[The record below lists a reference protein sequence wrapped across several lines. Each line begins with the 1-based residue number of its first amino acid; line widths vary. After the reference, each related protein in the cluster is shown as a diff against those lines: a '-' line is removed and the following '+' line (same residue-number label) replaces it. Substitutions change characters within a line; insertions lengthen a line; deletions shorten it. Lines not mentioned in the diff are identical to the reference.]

1 MRLSRRSIRTKI
13 IALLAVPLVGLVGV
27 WAFATVQTV
36 GPVLTLLESQTRFTD
51 GTVPA
56 TGLVA
61 QLQAERRIAVTHL
74 SLPSPSQL
82 GEQFAATDEAL
93 AELRARTEGAAFR
106 DAASPA
112 AAERLTELMQAVAT
126 VTGNRPL
133 VMDRQQRRPT
143 VMTLYSEAIE
153 AAYLFMGALGA
164 GVDAQLSLE
173 NRAVVQL
180 GRWREMMSQIDAV
193 VVGAHAEGAFDP
205 IEPHYLHQL
214 IGARRAM
221 PGSFAPDLPETVRE
235 RYEELVASPP
245 MVALERLDEHLVH
258 DARAHH
264 PVPVEM
270 TEWRITQA
278 EVAQAVEEFELTTA
292 EALAAEG
299 GRIATRVI
307 AQMLAIGVLGLFV
320 VVGTVLASLRMGRSL
335 IGRLTSLRDS
345 AQELAERRLPDVVA
359 RLRRSEPV
367 DVAAEAPELRL
378 GPDEIGEVGRAF
390 NEVQRTAVA
399 AAVEEARLR
408 QGLNEVFVNIAR
420 RSQTLLH
427 RQLDLLDQLERETHD
442 PAELE
447 QLFKLDHMT
456 TRMRRHAENL
466 VILAGRS
473 PGRGWR
479 TPVPVVDVVRGAVS
493 EVEEYARVNVAWI
506 PDVAVSGRA
515 VGDLIHLLAELVEN
529 ATMYSPPHTEVR
541 VSGELVPNGLVLEVE
556 DRGLGMT
563 PEAMAEFNAA
573 LTSPPTFDPAHSE
586 RLGLLVVAQIATR
599 WELQVTLRP
608 SPYGGVSAVVLI
620 GSELIEEAPPLLPPG
635 LAPRAG
641 AQPRAGE
648 ASVEPSATEPSSAQ
662 RPATPALALV
672 GSAEPPPRPARSV
685 GRASVRV
692 EDSGDELPR
701 RISKRHLAVVQPEPA
716 AGGPDQSPALPPAEE
731 VRARLSAYQQGLA
744 RGRAEAAETT
754 GRDPRGTDQ

>member
-1 MRLSRRSIRTKI
+1 MNLSRRSIRTKI
-13 IALLAVPLVGLVGV
+13 IALLVVPLAGLVGV

-56 TGLVA
+56 TALVA

-74 SLPSPSQL
+74 GQPSPRALS
-82 GEQFAATDEAL
+82 EQFAATDEAL
-93 AELRARTEGAAFR
+93 AEFRARTDGAAFR
-106 DAASPA
+106 GAASPA
-112 AAERLTELMQAVAT
+112 ATEHLDELLRS
-126 VTGNRPL
+126 VTALIDNRPL
-133 VMDRQQRRPT
+133 VMDRRQHRPT
-143 VMTLYSEAIE
+143 VFALYSETIE
-153 AAYLFMGALGA
+153 TAYLFMAALGA

-173 NRAVVQL
+173 HRAVVQL
-180 GRWREMMSQIDAV
+180 GRWREAMSQVDAM
-193 VVGAHAEGAFDP
+193 VVGADAEGVFDP
-205 IEPHYLHQL
+205 SEPHYLHQL

-221 PGSFAPDLPETVRE
+221 PGSFAADLPASVRT
-235 RYEELVASPP
+235 RYAALLASRP
-245 MVALERLDEHLVH
+245 MADLEYLEERLID
-258 DARAHH
+258 DAHSH
-264 PVPVEM
+264 QPVPVDM
-270 TEWRITQA
+270 ADWRVTQA
-278 EVAQAVEEFELTTA
+278 AVAHALEEFELTTA
-292 EALAAEG
+292 EALADEG
-299 GRIATRVI
+299 GRIATRII
-307 AQMLAIGVLGLFV
+307 AQMLAIGVVGLFV
-320 VVGTVLASLRMGRSL
+320 VVGTVLASLRMARSL
-335 IGRLTSLRDS
+335 IGRLTTLRDS
-345 AQELAERRLPDVVA
+345 ALELAERRLPDVVT

-367 DVAAEAPELRL
+367 DVSTEAPELRL

-390 NEVQRTAVA
+390 NEVQRTAIA

-420 RSQTLLH
+420 RSQALLH

-493 EVEEYARVNVAWI
+493 EVEDYARVNVASI
-506 PDVAVSGRA
+506 PEVAVVGRA

-529 ATMYSPPHTEVR
+529 ATMYSPPHTEVQ

-563 PEAMAEFNAA
+563 SEAMAQFNAA
-573 LTSPPTFDPAHSE
+573 LTSPPTFDPAQSE

-599 WELQVTLRP
+599 WNLKVTLRP
-608 SPYGGVSAVVLI
+608 SAYGGVTAVVLI
-620 GSELIEEAPPLLPPG
+620 GSELLEEAPPLLPPG
-635 LAPRAG
+635 LA
-641 AQPRAGE
+641 QPAAGE
-648 ASVEPSATEPSSAQ
+648 RTSETSVERPELGVQPQRPPSS
-662 RPATPALALV
+662 TLALV
-672 GSAEPPPRPARSV
+672 GSVEPSTPPTPRSV
-685 GRASVRV
+685 GRAQVRV

-701 RISKRHLAVVQPEPA
+701 RVSKRHLAVVQPESVAGEPA
-716 AGGPDQSPALPPAEE
+716 TDPELPPAEE
-731 VRARLSAYQQGLA
+731 VRARLSAYQRGLA
-744 RGRAEAAETT
+744 RGRAEATEST
-754 GRDPRGTDQ
+754 GKDPLGTDQ